1 LDLFYSTLQAQIPS
15 GLAPVFESIDGGT
28 LTVPEDKFHNDE
40 ADLDLEYAIAL
51 GKSQA
56 ILQELFCR
64 LTTDVFHQ
72 CILKTLHYIRP
83 ETLCKALRLIPF

>member
-28 LTVPEDKFHNDE
+28 LAVPGDQFHNDE

-56 ILQELFCR
+56 ILQKLFCR
-64 LTTDVFHQ
+64 LTTDIFISVSSKRYIISDRRQ
-72 CILKTLHYIRP
+72 CAR
-83 ETLCKALRLIPF
+83 RFV